1 MPCNLAVCVLN
12 FSSLSVHQKKSGRSN
27 LVLHFQFHGY
37 NGGANIILNFFLVE
51 KKGEGGI
58 TYDWLFS
65 IWFNE
70 IHLKKN
76 FFLKKKKDKM
86 E

>member
-12 FSSLSVHQKKSGRSN
+12 FSSLSVHQKKKSGRSN
-27 LVLHFQFHGY
+27 LVLHFQFHVY

-51 KKGEGGI
+51 KKGRGD
-58 TYDWLFS
+58 YLWLT
-65 IWFNE
+65 IFNM
-70 IHLKKN
+70 IQWNILKKE
-76 FFLKKKKDKM
+76 LKKEKKDKL